1 MTEKEIE
8 ELEKAAA
15 LKNREAGAREK
26 MADATAENVEQSSRQ
41 NFAPQMGS
49 YNAEQERFRLY
60 RANATRERM
69 DNINRHPENYN
80 YQERRTAAKYA
91 AEEEAKRQF
100 DKNDDT
106 RNRESLDKRDA
117 MIDQGR
123 GAAEVKAQAEKDAF
137 GRMYGSGENYRA
149 EQDAARKAEIEKAR
163 VAGVEAAKAQAEG
176 LKAKSE
182 SDAKI
187 SAGRDAASVRVAEE
201 NRKAAEAKAAAD
213 SQSRADRNSADLE
226 KTRITAQS
234 RVDAA
239 RIMSRP
245 MTEAEQIQIGN
256 MKRDPRYKGLSDDRL
271 LSMLRTASQGN

>member
-15 LKNREAGAREK
+15 LKNREAGARER

-49 YNAEQERFRLY
+49 YNAEQERFRKY
-60 RANATRERM
+60 RENATRERM

-91 AEEEAKRQF
+91 ADQEAKRQF
-100 DKNDDT
+100 DANDDT
-106 RNRESLDKRDA
+106 RVLESANKRDA
-117 MIDQGR
+117 MINQGR

-137 GRMYGSGENYRA
+137 TRMYGTGENYRA

-163 VAGVEAAKAQAEG
+163 VAGVDAAKAQAEG

-182 SDAKI
+182 SDVKI
-187 SAGRDAASVRVAEE
+187 SAGHDAASVRVAEE

-213 SQSRADRNSADLE
+213 AQSRTDRNQAELD

-245 MTEAEQIQIGN
+245 MTEAEGLQIN
-256 MKRDPRYKGLSDDRL
+256 TMKRDPRYKGVPDDRL
-271 LSMLRTASQGN
+271 LAIIRGAAQGQ